1 MLTKGAIHKE
11 NITIIN
17 IYATN
22 VGALNSIKQTPMNIN
37 GQIGVETI
45 TVVDFNTPLSYLD
58 RSSN

>member
-1 MLTKGAIHKE
+1 MKGASHKE
-11 NITIIN
+11 NITIID

-22 VGALNSIKQTPMNIN
+22 FGAPNSIKQTPMNIN
-37 GQIGVETI
+37 GQIGTETI